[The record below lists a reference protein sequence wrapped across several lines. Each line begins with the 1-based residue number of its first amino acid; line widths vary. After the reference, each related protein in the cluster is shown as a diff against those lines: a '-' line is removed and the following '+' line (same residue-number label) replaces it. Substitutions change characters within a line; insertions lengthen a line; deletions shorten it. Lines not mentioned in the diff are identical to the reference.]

1 MRAKNEKEPTSSL
14 SLSTGSLRMVW
25 GHNQELFPA
34 LCPANL
40 FPNTLLYLSKGLEK
54 TAVLF
59 LYQHTSSNTGAES
72 CQEGC
77 EVGERRDF
85 KAQKD
90 PNTICMT

>member
-25 GHNQELFPA
+25 GHIQELFPA

-40 FPNTLLYLSKGLEK
+40 FPNILLYLLKGLEK

-59 LYQHTSSNTGAES
+59 STSIHPPAQEQGAVRRDARWEKGGTSSLRNIQTSFA
-72 CQEGC
+72 
-77 EVGERRDF
+77 
-85 KAQKD
+85 
-90 PNTICMT
+90 